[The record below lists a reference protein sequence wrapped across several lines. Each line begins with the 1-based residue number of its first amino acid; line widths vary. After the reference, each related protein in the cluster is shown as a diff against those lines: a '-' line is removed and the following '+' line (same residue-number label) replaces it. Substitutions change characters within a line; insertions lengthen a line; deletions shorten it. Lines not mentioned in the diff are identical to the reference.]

1 MKDCGY
7 AIRKAYYDKLT
18 GASFSLGVYDTI
30 APDDQEPPFLIISSQ
45 TQSENSDKQSFSFDV
60 TIQFDIVY
68 RTFKAGEV
76 GQKTVDDYTNELLGI
91 IGVYPENYPNA
102 GPNFKIVTRR
112 VGSNNATFDYV
123 DEAYVF
129 RRVLTFEHFV
139 NQIT

>member
-7 AIRKAYYDKLT
+7 AIRKAYFDKLT
-18 GASFSLGVYDTI
+18 TASYSLGIYDTI
-30 APDDQEPPFLIISSQ
+30 APDEVNPPFLIISSQ

-68 RTFKAGEV
+68 TTFKAGEV
-76 GQKTVDDYTNELLGI
+76 GQKTVDDYANELLGI

-102 GPNFKIVTRR
+102 GPNFKIVTRKI
-112 VGSNNATFDYV
+112 GSNDALFDYV
-123 DEAYVF
+123 DEVYVF
-129 RRVLTFEHFV
+129 KRVLTFQHFV

>member
-1 MKDCGY
+1 MKDCGL

-112 VGSNNATFDYV
+112 IGSNNATFDYV